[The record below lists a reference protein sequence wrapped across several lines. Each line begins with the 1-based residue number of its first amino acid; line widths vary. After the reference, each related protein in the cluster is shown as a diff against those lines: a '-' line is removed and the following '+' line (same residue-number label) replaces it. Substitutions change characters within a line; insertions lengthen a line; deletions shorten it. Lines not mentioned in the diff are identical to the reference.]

1 MSTSNRRSRS
11 RKYSI
16 RWRKCRG
23 KISASVPDTLATRKC
38 DIANHLP
45 HGHFV
50 HVKTAATTRRKS
62 EVSNLAFHLTQL
74 QWHHSHMEKNG
85 LCPEEV
91 WFDSVSVL
99 ESESDDDFSSVNGG
113 MDLHLSS

>member
-74 QWHHSHMEKNG
+74 QWHHSHMEKN
-85 LCPEEV
+85 
-91 WFDSVSVL
+91 
-99 ESESDDDFSSVNGG
+99 
-113 MDLHLSS
+113 